1 MVTAASIYLSLMG
14 DKGLR
19 SVAVQ
24 CHEGLQ
30 TLLAKALALPQV
42 SQRFTGPAFHEAV
55 LELPVKAADLLS
67 VMLQDGIIGGYDL
80 GEVDA
85 TLDHCM
91 LVNVT
96 ETKTVEDIE
105 VWARSLAAALEDQSC

>member
-1 MVTAASIYLSLMG
+1 M
-14 DKGLR
+14 
-19 SVAVQ
+19 SVIFPGNYVAHLNAYRDQGVV
-24 CHEGLQ
+24 
-30 TLLAKALALPQV
+30 ALPGV
-42 SQRFTGPAFHEAV
+42 ELKFHGPVFHEAV
-55 LELPVKAADLLS
+55 LSLPGPAAKVLS
-67 VMLQDGIIGGYDL
+67 RMLSDGIIGGYDL